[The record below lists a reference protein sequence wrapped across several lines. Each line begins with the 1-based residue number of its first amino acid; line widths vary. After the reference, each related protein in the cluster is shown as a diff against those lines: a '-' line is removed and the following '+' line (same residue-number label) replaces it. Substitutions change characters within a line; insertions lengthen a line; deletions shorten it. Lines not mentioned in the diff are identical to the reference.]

1 MGESEQVAHLIT
13 DGREKMRTSQEVKD
27 ELEDIKR
34 NSNATDGTE
43 DILTGWVEALEWVL
57 SEYKEGGE

>member
-1 MGESEQVAHLIT
+1 V
-13 DGREKMRTSQEVKD
+13 RTSQEVRD

-43 DILTGWVEALEWVL
+43 DILTGWTEALEWVL
-57 SEYKEGGE
+57 SDYKEEK

>member
-1 MGESEQVAHLIT
+1 MRLSKEI
-13 DGREKMRTSQEVKD
+13 RE

-34 NSNATDGTE
+34 NSNTTDGTE

-57 SEYKEGGE
+57 TK